1 LLFGLLICS
10 ASGWAQLFEG
20 FETNSP
26 GLFPAQWQLLY
37 NGAGTEQQF
46 VDTNQAAGGAQSLH
60 LLGSSCWSA
69 TAYKP
74 VVLPRKLHLKMSV
87 RVSGD
92 PTGGC
97 TPFVAGVGLYNA
109 TNATFGTAYGSV
121 AFFSDGSIYLIRDG
135 ADYENTKVSLQTYT
149 SNRWYSID
157 CAYDLDSHL
166 VDVDVDGV
174 RRATALSFSTN
185 GEPDGVEIE
194 AGHGISPTAWFDNVS
209 VEENNDDL
217 IASIHISAVD
227 ICWAGR
233 SNQIYQVQYR
243 TNISDTNWFNFGPPV
258 PGTGTNCVTDRIDAQ
273 RFYRVVRPP

>member
-1 LLFGLLICS
+1 MFD
-10 ASGWAQLFEG
+10 G

-26 GLFPAQWQLLY
+26 GTFPPQWQLLY

-46 VDTNQAAGGAQSLH
+46 VDTNQAAAGAQSLH

-74 VVLPRKLHLKMSV
+74 VVLPRKLHFKTAV

-92 PTGGC
+92 FSGGC
-97 TPFVAGVGLYNA
+97 TPFAASLGLYNP
-109 TNATFGTAYGSV
+109 TNGPFGTVYGGV
-121 AFFSDGSIYLIRDG
+121 AFFSDGSIYLIRDA
-135 ADYENTKVSLQTYT
+135 ADYGNTKVSLQPYT

-185 GEPDGVEIE
+185 GQSDGIAIS
-194 AGHGISPTAWFDNVS
+194 AGHGVSPTAWFDNVS
-209 VEENNDDL
+209 IEQNNDDL
-217 IASIHISAVD
+217 LASIHISAVD

-233 SNQIYQVQYR
+233 SNQTYQVQYR
-243 TNISDTNWFNFGPPV
+243 TNITDTNWFNFGSPV

-273 RFYRVVRPP
+273 RFYRVVRVP